1 MVETLRLGFPGYKEG
16 VLNYDR
22 ALNSEFGSGRAR
34 AGYAERLGKK
44 YYWISLHRLLGVL
57 SDHIQP
63 CASYQGTVPGP
74 DHYWS
79 VDVRKRDLTDMRD
92 VISERTYPDSILRR
106 REYAFP
112 SHESDVKKWVKT
124 DDFATHETRLSCTD
138 SNGVVWIALQ
148 RNEAANDLGE
158 DDAWTTPYLSFDVF
172 YTSVLADE
180 EVFGTRSYDRIDRA
194 FSDHASCYRSF
205 LGEYP
210 DGAAFNQFVEE
221 GTTNTHCDGMARTM
235 VTLSRGG
242 EWEYEFTSETDRPS
256 LDVPCQDIVKTL
268 GLIWDQQ
275 RGWLDE
281 AGSLI
286 AFTSGPYRNNALF
299 IRKAAL
305 DSFLEETGKSL
316 LYRRFANRGFIDQ
329 RGDTGSQ
336 IDLRTYLKYI
346 PQDGFVVMHDE
357 SELFE

>member
-1 MVETLRLGFPGYKEG
+1 M
-16 VLNYDR
+16 DS
-22 ALNSEFGSGRAR
+22 AFGSGRAR
-34 AGYAERLGKK
+34 ASYAERLGKK

-57 SDHIQP
+57 SDHILP
-63 CASYQGTVPGP
+63 CASYQDTVPGP

-112 SHESDVKKWVKT
+112 SHESDVKTWVKT
-124 DDFATHETRLSCTD
+124 DDFATHETRLSRTD
-138 SNGVVWIALQ
+138 ANGVVWIALQ

-172 YTSVLADE
+172 YTSVLGDE
-180 EVFGTRSYDRIDRA
+180 EIFGTRSYDLIDRA
-194 FSDHASCYRSF
+194 LSDNASCYRSF

-221 GTTNTHCDGMARTM
+221 GSTYTHCDGLARTM
-235 VTLSRGG
+235 VTLGRGG
-242 EWEYEFTSETDRPS
+242 EWEYEFTSETDQSS
-256 LDVPCQDIVKTL
+256 LDVPCQDLVKEL

-299 IRKAAL
+299 IRKTAL
-305 DSFLEETGKSL
+305 DSFLEEAGKSL

-329 RGDTGSQ
+329 LGDAGSQ
-336 IDLRTYLKYI
+336 IDLRTYLKYT
-346 PQDGFVVMHDE
+346 PQDGFVVMHEE
-357 SELFE
+357 SKLFE

>member
-1 MVETLRLGFPGYKEG
+1 
-16 VLNYDR
+16 
-22 ALNSEFGSGRAR
+22 
-34 AGYAERLGKK
+34 
-44 YYWISLHRLLGVL
+44 
-57 SDHIQP
+57 
-63 CASYQGTVPGP
+63 
-74 DHYWS
+74 
-79 VDVRKRDLTDMRD
+79 
-92 VISERTYPDSILRR
+92 
-106 REYAFP
+106 AFP
-112 SHESDVKKWVKT
+112 SHESDVKNWVKT

-138 SNGVVWIALQ
+138 ASGVVWIALQ

-180 EVFGTRSYDRIDRA
+180 EVFGTRSYDLIDRS
-194 FSDHASCYRSF
+194 FSSNASCYRSF

-221 GTTNTHCDGMARTM
+221 GYTNTHSDGLAHTM

-242 EWEYEFTSETDRPS
+242 EWEYEFTSEADRPS
-256 LDVPCQDIVKTL
+256 LDVPCQDLVKVL

-281 AGSLI
+281 AGTLV
-286 AFTSGPYRNNALF
+286 AFTSGTYRNNALF
-299 IRKAAL
+299 IRKSAL
-305 DSFLEETGKSL
+305 DSFLEKTGKSL
-316 LYRRFANRGFIDQ
+316 LYRRFANRGFIVQ
-329 RGDTGSQ
+329 QGGTGSQ

-346 PQDGFVVMHDE
+346 PKDGLVVMHEE